1 MRTRT
6 NTQTRRVA
14 ALLALGLTLAA
25 GCQAKADEPLPPAA
39 QVQTPTPSPTPTEP
53 ASPSPSPTPETYEIP
68 EVMDEVYV
76 ERVLNAL
83 YRVEGDA
90 LRLMIQA
97 GTVTPEAE
105 GMVRALYAEEYAGPL
120 LEAYRADADEGFPGL
135 PSPVGDPTFDV
146 NQVIA
151 ASPSCILASG
161 LPDLSGVTTA
171 VEADDREEFLWLTP
185 LQGQEQA
192 NPTPWEI
199 RLSIFESEGLPEAS
213 QCAG

>member
-90 LRLMIQA
+90 LRLMVPA
-97 GTVTPEAE
+97 KAVTPEAE
-105 GMVRALYAEEYAGPL
+105 RLLRALYSDEYVQPL
-120 LEAYRADADEGFPGL
+120 LESYRAEAAQGFPTARN
-135 PSPVGDPTFDV
+135 PVGDPTFNV
-146 NQVIA
+146 SEVIA
-151 ASPSCILASG
+151 ATPNCILVGGYS
-161 LPDLSGVTTA
+161 DLSQVVTATQA
-171 VEADDREEFLWLTP
+171 EPATQEFVWLSP
-185 LQGQEQA
+185 VRKA
-192 NPTPWEI
+192 NNPTPWII
-199 RLSIFESEGLPEAS
+199 RLSIVEREGLPEGEGCAS
-213 QCAG
+213 